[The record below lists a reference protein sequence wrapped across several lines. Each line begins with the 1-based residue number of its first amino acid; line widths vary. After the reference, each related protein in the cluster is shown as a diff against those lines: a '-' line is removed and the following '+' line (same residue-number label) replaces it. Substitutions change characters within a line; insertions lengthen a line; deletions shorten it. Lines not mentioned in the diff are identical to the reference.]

1 MKEAIEAKITI
12 WIIMFRVA
20 QVSFG
25 GDLDVRIS
33 DESIF
38 SDPQHS
44 LTKFLLYIYSMETFI
59 PGEMKRI

>member
-1 MKEAIEAKITI
+1 
-12 WIIMFRVA
+12 MFRVA